1 MIESENTPRVVAVVK
16 NCLLEVKNIIFFLIK
31 ISSTLWIDVVTE
43 IVVVQ
48 YIVKKLNITTL
59 WKGLVNSVQFVRE
72 YSVRYD
78 PWN

>member
-1 MIESENTPRVVAVVK
+1 MKILRVVAVVK
-16 NCLLEVKNIIFFLIK
+16 NCLLEVKNIFFFLIK

-59 WKGLVNSVQFVRE
+59 WKGVVKSVQFVRRE